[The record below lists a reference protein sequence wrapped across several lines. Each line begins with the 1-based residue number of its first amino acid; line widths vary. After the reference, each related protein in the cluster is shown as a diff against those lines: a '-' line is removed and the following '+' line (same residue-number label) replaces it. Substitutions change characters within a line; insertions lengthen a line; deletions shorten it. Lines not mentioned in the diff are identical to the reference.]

1 MESRF
6 ATAPSISVDYALMEK
21 AENVLVADADFEW
34 NDVGHWLAMREL
46 WPDVLF
52 VVLGFFGA
60 LALLIAAVNTGW
72 WGLNVVGIPALV
84 FFGILLF
91 SLPGTPTGN

>member
-1 MESRF
+1 MWDSVRRLLRSYLRYRKRLSR
-6 ATAPSISVDYALMEK
+6 E
-21 AENVLVADADFEW
+21 DFEW
-34 NDVGHWLAMREL
+34 REL

-60 LALLIAAVNTGW
+60 LAAITTAVKTGW
-72 WGLNVVGIPALV
+72 WGLHVVGVPALV